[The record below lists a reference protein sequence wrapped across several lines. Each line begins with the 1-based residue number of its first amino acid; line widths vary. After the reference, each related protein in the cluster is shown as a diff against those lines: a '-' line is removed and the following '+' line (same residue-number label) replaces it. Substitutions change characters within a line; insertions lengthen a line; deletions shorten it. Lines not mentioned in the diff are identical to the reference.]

1 MTMAAVDQVHPLM
14 LMPMSMPST
23 LEYKLCKKNTGSK
36 KSLKFGR
43 RKKILAIKVEKKIAT
58 AIETCLVS
66 EKMTDRSFLEMI
78 PFNAIICYEIY

>member
-1 MTMAAVDQVHPLM
+1 MDDHGGCWSSASADADADAENTGVQ
-14 LMPMSMPST
+14 T
-23 LEYKLCKKNTGSK
+23 LQKKHRKQKKPQIWKKKKNLGD
-36 KSLKFGR
+36 KSW
-43 RKKILAIKVEKKIAT
+43 KKIAT

>member
-14 LMPMSMPST
+14 LMLKLMPST

-43 RKKILAIKVEKKIAT
+43 RKKILAIKVEKKLQLQLRRAWS
-58 AIETCLVS
+58 A
-66 EKMTDRSFLEMI
+66 KK
-78 PFNAIICYEIY
+78 

>member
-1 MTMAAVDQVHPLM
+1 MAAVDQVHP
-14 LMPMSMPST
+14 MPMPST
-23 LEYKLCKKNTGSK
+23 LEYKLCKKKNTGSK

-78 PFNAIICYEIY
+78 PFNAIICYEI